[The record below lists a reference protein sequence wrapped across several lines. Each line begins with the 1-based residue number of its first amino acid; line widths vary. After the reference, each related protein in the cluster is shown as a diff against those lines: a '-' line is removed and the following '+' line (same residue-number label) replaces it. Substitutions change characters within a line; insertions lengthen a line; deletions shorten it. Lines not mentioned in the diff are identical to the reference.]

1 LYIKNLTFP
10 EFSHQQKLQNFPK
23 ELLSIPLFTTADFQ
37 FTAAVMINEKEWLD
51 AKTKD
56 AALLKLAK
64 MREYVGAVDTV
75 YDVQKLDQFHESLQL
90 KPKEPVFQMEQK
102 VKKFNKKMFNAELL
116 NGFGVTEVNAFN
128 DLMSNIIC
136 KLIFRI
142 EIW

>member
-1 LYIKNLTFP
+1 
-10 EFSHQQKLQNFPK
+10 
-23 ELLSIPLFTTADFQ
+23 
-37 FTAAVMINEKEWLD
+37 MINEKEWLD